1 MNKNICIIG
10 MGYIGLPTAVALANS
25 GYSVTGVDVDEKI
38 INKLNK
44 GEVYINEPLLDS
56 LVKVAVSNGKLKGTL
71 EPKESDIFIICVQTP
86 INKDK
91 KPDMK
96 YVINAIDSILPYIRK
111 GNIVILESTSPVGT
125 TDEIIKTK
133 VESLGFESGKDV
145 YIAYCPER
153 VLPGNIMKEIYDN
166 NRIIGGVDNN
176 SALKVKE
183 IYESF
188 INGHIYI
195 ADSKTAEIVKLIENT
210 YRDVNIAFAN
220 EVLKICENLNIN
232 AYEVIKY
239 CNKHPRVEILNPGP
253 GVGGHCLPVDPWF
266 LVDQNEN
273 LATMIKVARSINDS
287 MPNYVFNKIEE
298 MTKELKEPKK
308 IAILGIS
315 YKKNMGDIRE
325 SPILKLID
333 ILKNNKYEVSAYD
346 PYVLNCEIVESELDK
361 CIKNS
366 DVLLIGVEHSIFK
379 YLNYKDILKNMKNKL
394 ILDTRNIL
402 DKKKMETIGFSYKL
416 LVYDKD

>member
-1 MNKNICIIG
+1 
-10 MGYIGLPTAVALANS
+10 MG
-25 GYSVTGVDVDEKI
+25 
-38 INKLNK
+38 
-44 GEVYINEPLLDS
+44 
-56 LVKVAVSNGKLKGTL
+56 
-71 EPKESDIFIICVQTP
+71 
-86 INKDK
+86 
-91 KPDMK
+91 
-96 YVINAIDSILPYIRK
+96 
-111 GNIVILESTSPVGT
+111 
-125 TDEIIKTK
+125 
-133 VESLGFESGKDV
+133 
-145 YIAYCPER
+145 
-153 VLPGNIMKEIYDN
+153 
-166 NRIIGGVDNN
+166 
-176 SALKVKE
+176 
-183 IYESF
+183 
-188 INGHIYI
+188 IYI

-220 EVLKICENLNIN
+220 EVLKICENININ

-239 CNKHPRVEILNPGP
+239 CNKHTRVEILNPGP

-273 LATMIKVARSINDS
+273 LATMIKVARSINDF

-346 PYVLNCEIVESELDK
+346 PYVLNCEMVESELDK

-379 YLNYKDILKNMKNKL
+379 YLNYKDLLKNMKNKL

>member
-133 VESLGFESGKDV
+133 VESLGFEAGKDV

-266 LVDQNEN
+266 LVEKDIGKDSIIN
-273 LATMIKVARSINDS
+273 TARNINDS
-287 MPNYVFNKIEE
+287 MPYYVFEKVKE
-298 MTKELKEPKK
+298 MTMSIKENKK
-308 IAILGIS
+308 ISILGMS
-315 YKKNMGDIRE
+315 YKANIGDIRE
-325 SPILKLID
+325 SPILRLME
-333 ILKNNKYEVSAYD
+333 ILLENGYDVSVYD
-346 PYVLNCEIVESELDK
+346 PYILHLDIIDKDLNSCT
-361 CIKNS
+361 KNS
-366 DVLLIGVEHSIFK
+366 DLILFGVNHDIFK
-379 YLNYKDILKNMKNKL
+379 YIDYKNILNNMRNNL
-394 ILDTRNIL
+394 IFDTRNVL
-402 DKKKMETIGFSYKL
+402 NKQEMESIGFIYKSL
-416 LVYDKD
+416 GN

>member
-25 GYSVTGVDVDEKI
+25 GYDVTGVDVDKKI

-44 GEVYINEPLLDS
+44 GEVDINEPLLGS
-56 LVKVAVSNGKLKGTL
+56 LVKSAVNHGRLKGTL
-71 EPKESDIFIICVQTP
+71 EPKESNIFIICVQTP
-86 INKDK
+86 INEDK

-96 YVINAIDSILPYIRK
+96 YVITAIDSILPYIRK
-111 GNIVILESTSPVGT
+111 DNIVILESTSPVGT

-133 VESLGFESGKDV
+133 VESLGFEVGRDV

-183 IYESF
+183 IYQSF
-188 INGHIYI
+188 IKGDIYI
-195 ADSKTAEIVKLIENT
+195 TDSKTAEIVKLVENT

-220 EVLKICENLNIN
+220 EVLKICEKLNIN
-232 AYEVIKY
+232 VYEVIKY

-266 LVDQNEN
+266 LVDKNEN
-273 LATMIKVARSINDS
+273 LSTMIKVARNINDS
-287 MPNYVFNKIEE
+287 MPTYVFNKIEQI
-298 MTKELKEPKK
+298 TKELKDPKK

-315 YKKNMGDIRE
+315 YKKDIGDIRE
-325 SPILKLID
+325 SSILTLID
-333 ILKNNKYEVSAYD
+333 ILKNNKYEVSAFD
-346 PYVLNCEIVESELDK
+346 PYVLNCEIVENDLDK

-379 YLNYKDILKNMKNKL
+379 YLDYKNILKNMKSKL
-394 ILDTRNIL
+394 ILDTRNML
-402 DKKKMETIGFSYKL
+402 DKEYLENIGFSYKL
-416 LVYDKD
+416 LADSNK

>member
-25 GYSVTGVDVDEKI
+25 GYDVTGVDVDKKI

-44 GEVYINEPLLDS
+44 GEVDINEPSLDS
-56 LVKVAVSNGKLKGTL
+56 LVKNAVNNGRLKGTL
-71 EPKESDIFIICVQTP
+71 EPKESNIFIICVQTP
-86 INKDK
+86 IDEDK

-96 YVINAIDSILPYIRK
+96 YVITAIDSILPYIRK
-111 GNIVILESTSPVGT
+111 DNIVILESTSPVGT

-133 VESLGFESGKDV
+133 VESLGFEVGRDV

-153 VLPGNIMKEIYDN
+153 VLPGNIMEEIYDN
-166 NRIIGGVDNN
+166 NRIIGGVDKN

-188 INGHIYI
+188 TNGHIYI
-195 ADSKTAEIVKLIENT
+195 TDSKTAEIVKLVENT

-220 EVLKICENLNIN
+220 EVLKICEKLNIN
-232 AYEVIKY
+232 VYEVIKY

-266 LVDQNEN
+266 LVDKNED
-273 LATMIKVARSINDS
+273 LSTMIKVARNINDS
-287 MPNYVFNKIEE
+287 MPTYVFNKIEQI
-298 MTKELKEPKK
+298 TKELKDPKK

-315 YKKNMGDIRE
+315 YKKDIGDIRE
-325 SPILKLID
+325 SSILTLID
-333 ILKNNKYEVSAYD
+333 ILKNNKYEVSAFD
-346 PYVLNCEIVESELDK
+346 PYVLNCEIAENDLDK

-379 YLNYKDILKNMKNKL
+379 YLDYKNILKKMKSKL
-394 ILDTRNIL
+394 ILDTRNML
-402 DKKKMETIGFSYKL
+402 DKEYLENIGFSYRL
-416 LVYDKD
+416 LADSNN